1 MEEAMWMERAF
12 EESEVFDVVK
22 ALNKDK
28 ALGLIVF
35 RWPSSSLVVRSLKKI
50 S

>member
-12 EESEVFDVVK
+12 EESEVFEVVK

-28 ALGLIVF
+28 APGPDSF
-35 RWPSSSLVVRSLKKI
+35 SLAFFHVLL
-50 S
+50 